1 MFRKIISLLPVIF
14 LVGIA
19 LTAGIR
25 TNTAEARGTTVTV
38 TNPRGKV
45 VTVDTNRRRPTTVYV
60 TPRRVYVE
68 QTPVI
73 GTRYR

>member
-1 MFRKIISLLPVIF
+1 MFRKIVSLCPIIF
-14 LVGIA
+14 LAVITLTVGFQ
-19 LTAGIR
+19 

-45 VTVDTNRRRPTTVYV
+45 TTVDTNRRRPTTVLV

-68 QTPVI
+68 QAPI
-73 GTRYR
+73 LPLRYR